1 MFREERKFK
10 NSRNLTL
17 SAIYEGE
24 NRSAPIVVMCHGF
37 QSSKDNPITSRAL
50 AQKLTERRLSVL
62 RFDFTGH
69 GESEGNFNEIDP
81 ITGLDDLKCAIK
93 SLGKRKIAFYG
104 SSFGGYVALLQ
115 ASDHP
120 VLALALKAPVSDW
133 REVQISAN
141 RGFRFRQAVNGI
153 DIYKLAKNIKTP
165 TLIIHG
171 DQDDV
176 VPIEQSQKLLKSI
189 GSKDRK
195 LKIIRGADH
204 DIRGAD
210 LERVNTLIATF
221 FKENL
226 LN

>member
-1 MFREERKFK
+1 M
-10 NSRNLTL
+10 
-17 SAIYEGE
+17 
-24 NRSAPIVVMCHGF
+24 
-37 QSSKDNPITSRAL
+37 
-50 AQKLTERRLSVL
+50 
-62 RFDFTGH
+62 
-69 GESEGNFNEIDP
+69 
-81 ITGLDDLKCAIK
+81 
-93 SLGKRKIAFYG
+93 
-104 SSFGGYVALLQ
+104 
-115 ASDHP
+115 
-120 VLALALKAPVSDW
+120 
-133 REVQISAN
+133 QISAN

-204 DIRGAD
+204 DIRGD
-210 LERVNTLIATF
+210 NLERVNTLIATF